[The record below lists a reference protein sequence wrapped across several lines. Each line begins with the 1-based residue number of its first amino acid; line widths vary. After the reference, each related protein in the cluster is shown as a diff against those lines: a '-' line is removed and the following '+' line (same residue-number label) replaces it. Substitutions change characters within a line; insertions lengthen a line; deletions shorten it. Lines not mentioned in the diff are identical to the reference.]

1 MSFLWLTY
9 TYIIYTYIHIYI
21 YMNKKAHNKHT
32 IIFNKFCAFFLFIYI
47 NIYAIMQS
55 SGTIIIQNS
64 EF

>member
-1 MSFLWLTY
+1 
-9 TYIIYTYIHIYI
+9 
-21 YMNKKAHNKHT
+21 MNKKAHNKHT

-64 EF
+64 KF